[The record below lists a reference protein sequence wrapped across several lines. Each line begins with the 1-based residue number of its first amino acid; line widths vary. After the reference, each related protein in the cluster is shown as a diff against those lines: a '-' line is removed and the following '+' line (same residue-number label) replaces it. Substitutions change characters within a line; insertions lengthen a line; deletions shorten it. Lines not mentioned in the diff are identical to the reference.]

1 MSARDTYHEVVRIAL
16 KKDGWRIT
24 SDQFTFTIGGV
35 KMSIDLTAEK
45 MIAAEREGQKI
56 AVEIKSFSEQ
66 SSAISEF
73 HTALGQFINY
83 RAALRKREP
92 ERVLYLAVP
101 QLAYNTFFQLEFP
114 KEMVEENKVKMLI
127 YDIEQEVIVAWKS

>member
-1 MSARDTYHEVVRIAL
+1 MSAKDAFHKVVRIAL
-16 KKDGWRIT
+16 EKDGWRIT
-24 SDQFTFTIGGV
+24 NDQFTFTIGGV

-45 MIAAEREGQKI
+45 MIAAEREGRKI
-56 AVEIKSFSEQ
+56 AVEIKSFLEQ
-66 SSAISEF
+66 SSAIYEF

-101 QLAYNTFFQLEFP
+101 QTAYDTFFQLEFP
-114 KEMVEENKVKMLI
+114 QEMVEENKIKMLI
-127 YDIEQEVIVAWKS
+127 YDTEQEVIVAWKN

>member
-1 MSARDTYHEVVRIAL
+1 MSAKDAFHQVVRIAL
-16 KKDGWRIT
+16 EKDGWHIT
-24 SDQFTFTIGGV
+24 SDQFTFSIGGV

-45 MIAAEREGQKI
+45 MIVAEREGQKI
-56 AVEIKSFSEQ
+56 AVEIKSFLEQ

-83 RAALRKREP
+83 RAALRKKEP

-101 QLAYNTFFQLEFP
+101 QNAYNTFFQLEFP
-114 KEMVEENKVKMLI
+114 KEMIEEHQVKMLI
-127 YDIEQEVIVAWKS
+127 YDIVQEVIVEWKN